1 MAAKSQARPCQTGSS
16 EGRSSQHGVEQL
28 LRPLWLIVG
37 FVATALG
44 LAGIVLPLV
53 PATPFFLLAA
63 FAFARSSPRFHD
75 WLVNHPRIGPAIRD
89 WQREGAISRKAKRLA
104 MIAIV
109 ATFVLSLLL
118 GVPGWMLAVQG
129 VVLLAVSVFILT
141 RPDGRANGS

>member
-1 MAAKSQARPCQTGSS
+1 
-16 EGRSSQHGVEQL
+16 
-28 LRPLWLIVG
+28 
-37 FVATALG
+37 
-44 LAGIVLPLV
+44 V

-141 RPDGRANGS
+141 RRDGRANGS

>member
-1 MAAKSQARPCQTGSS
+1 
-16 EGRSSQHGVEQL
+16 VEQL

-141 RPDGRANGS
+141 RRDGRANGS

>member
-1 MAAKSQARPCQTGSS
+1 M
-16 EGRSSQHGVEQL
+16 
-28 LRPLWLIVG
+28 RPLWLIVG

-141 RPDGRANGS
+141 RPDGHANGS

>member
-1 MAAKSQARPCQTGSS
+1 M
-16 EGRSSQHGVEQL
+16 
-28 LRPLWLIVG
+28 RPLWLIVG